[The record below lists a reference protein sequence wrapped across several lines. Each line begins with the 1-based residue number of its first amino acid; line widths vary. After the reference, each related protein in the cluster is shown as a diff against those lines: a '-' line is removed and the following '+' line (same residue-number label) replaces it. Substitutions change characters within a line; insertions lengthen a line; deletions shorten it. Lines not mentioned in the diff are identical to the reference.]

1 MIGKLFSGARDR
13 EKFCH
18 RRRSACD
25 VHREVGIRKH
35 AAANERRE
43 TGKQP
48 ESDHE
53 AADKLDPTA
62 QLTLQIIG
70 AGHSAEH
77 SENQLSAM
85 LGEQES
91 YNQSHDAVNRI
102 CKSIESVHDRSGCT
116 MSILRVKAVAAAFSE
131 PPRLSGAA
139 PTMPPSCGAADACSL
154 GAFSFLSPFVR
165 DFFAILSRDR

>member
-1 MIGKLFSGARDR
+1 MSILVSRGRGFSEKQRVEAPSSGAVKDHEEKHPAKKHGKLAMIGKLFSGARDR

-48 ESDHE
+48 KSDHE

-77 SENQLSAM
+77 SENQLPTM
-85 LGEQES
+85 LGKE
-91 YNQSHDAVNRI
+91 
-102 CKSIESVHDRSGCT
+102 
-116 MSILRVKAVAAAFSE
+116 
-131 PPRLSGAA
+131 
-139 PTMPPSCGAADACSL
+139 
-154 GAFSFLSPFVR
+154 
-165 DFFAILSRDR
+165 